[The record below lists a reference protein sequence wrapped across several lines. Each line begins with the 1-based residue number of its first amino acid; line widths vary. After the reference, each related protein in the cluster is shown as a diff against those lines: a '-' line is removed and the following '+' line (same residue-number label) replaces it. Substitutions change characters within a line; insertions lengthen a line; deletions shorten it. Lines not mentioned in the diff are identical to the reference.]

1 MKRYSGALK
10 KAASQMWGFQNWH
23 KQHQASAS
31 ILLQWFFNRPL
42 TLKIP
47 NETIKFPLPN
57 TWCDTDELQF
67 SKQHSFMIVKQ
78 VFLSIKNADH
88 KKEKE
93 ILEDKDIARGTIRAM
108 NFLGTLH
115 DCDISNVKKAIEK
128 FGLLN
133 PA

>member
-1 MKRYSGALK
+1 
-10 KAASQMWGFQNWH
+10 
-23 KQHQASAS
+23 
-31 ILLQWFFNRPL
+31 
-42 TLKIP
+42 
-47 NETIKFPLPN
+47 
-57 TWCDTDELQF
+57 
-67 SKQHSFMIVKQ
+67 MIVKQ

-115 DCDISNVKKAIEK
+115 DSDISNVKKAIEK